1 MTLKYP
7 LELNEGQVDYVSF
20 THHKYQSNKVGA
32 TAPAEGSPIILY
44 MPASTPAMNQGNN
57 WGAEKFEGPLGAF
70 KRDVGMAGAN
80 IIDGADL
87 SSAEKGKATGKN
99 VINQLKSVVAGT
111 DAGGAAKQLGVGM
124 VAGFAGVN
132 ANQLMALSKGQIFNP
147 NVELLYDGPKVR
159 SFSMSFTM
167 VPKSSDESKRINEIV
182 KEFKV
187 WSAPKENGGMY
198 EVPHIWQ
205 VQYMLANK
213 QNPNM
218 NVFKRAALT
227 DVAIQNNQG
236 LNMHMSFDDGMPI
249 ITSLALTFTE
259 VDVITRDDHLDASNN
274 VGY

>member
-32 TAPAEGSPIILY
+32 TAPAEGSPIVLY

-57 WGAEKFEGPLGAF
+57 WGAEKFEGPLGVL
-70 KRDVGMAGAN
+70 KRDIAMAGAN
-80 IIDGADL
+80 IIDKADL
-87 SSAEKGKATGKN
+87 SNFQKGKATGKN
-99 VINQLKSVVAGT
+99 IINQLKQVVKGA
-111 DAGGAAKQLGVGM
+111 DVGGAAKQLGVGM
-124 VAGFAGVN
+124 MAGFAGISP
-132 ANQLMALSKGQIFNP
+132 NQLMALSKGQIYNP

-167 VPKSSDESKRINEIV
+167 VPKSAAESARINEIV

-187 WSAPKENGGMY
+187 WSAPKESGGMY

-205 VQYMLANK
+205 VQYMLGNK

-227 DVAIQNNQG
+227 DVAVQNNQG

-249 ITSLALTFTE
+249 ITSIALTFTE
-259 VDVITRDDHLDASNN
+259 VDVITRDDHLSARNS

>member
-32 TAPAEGSPIILY
+32 TAPAEGSAIVLY
-44 MPASTPAMNQGNN
+44 MPATTPALSQSND
-57 WGAEKFEGPLGAF
+57 WGAEKFEGPLGAL
-70 KRDVGMAGAN
+70 KRDIGIAATNV
-80 IIDGADL
+80 IDTADL
-87 SSAEKGKATGKN
+87 SSRDKGKQTGKRIISEIKN
-99 VINQLKSVVAGT
+99 VAANADV
-111 DAGGAAKQLGVGM
+111 GGAAKQLGVSA
-124 VAGFAGVN
+124 VAGFAGVSP
-132 ANQLMALSKGQIFNP
+132 NQLMALSRGKIFNP
-147 NVELLYDGPKVR
+147 NVELLYEGPRVR
-159 SFSMSFTM
+159 SFNMSFTM
-167 VPKSSDESKRINEIV
+167 VPKSPAESNRINQII

-198 EVPHIWQ
+198 ELPHIWQ
-205 VQYMLANK
+205 VQYMLSSGP
-213 QNPNM
+213 NPNM

-227 DVAIQNNQG
+227 NVAVQNNQG

-259 VDVITRDDHLDASNN
+259 VDVITRDDHQNASNN